1 MDQDMRL
8 DYLIDYLWN
17 EDLNTQEKMLEYKM
31 DTVEEKRTLFRGL
44 CNVRRPEPVT
54 EQFTQVQDAFLT
66 QWNNERK
73 LTSLNDLEA
82 VQPQLY
88 VWQGDIT
95 SLAVDVIV
103 NAANSEFIGCTR
115 ANHNCIDNIIHTRAG
130 VGLRLACDAIIKAQ
144 GRKEPMGRA
153 KITKAYNLPADHVIH
168 TVGPFIDQRGVSPLK
183 EQLLASSY
191 RSCLALADEYEQET
205 IAFCCISTGEFNFP
219 NQHAAEIAIQT
230 VKAYLDDTQSTLNVI
245 FNVFKDEDLHIYR
258 RRLLCNNMKHHGKQY

>member
-17 EDLNTQEKMLEYKM
+17 EDLNTKEKMLGHKM

-54 EQFTQVQDAFLT
+54 EQFTRVQDAFLT

-103 NAANSEFIGCTR
+103 NAANSNFLGCMQ

-130 VGLRLACDAIIKAQ
+130 VQLRVDCDALIKAQ
-144 GRKEPMGRA
+144 GHKEPMGKA
-153 KITKAYNLPADHVIH
+153 KITKAYNLPSDYIIH
-168 TVGPFIDQRGVSPLK
+168 TVGPFIDERGVSPLK

-191 RSCLALADEYEQET
+191 RSCLTLADEYEQET

-219 NQHAAEIAIQT
+219 NQHAAEIAFAT
-230 VKAYLDDTQSTLNVI
+230 VKKYLRDTESTLHVI
-245 FNVFKDEDLHIYR
+245 FNVFKDEDLQIYQT
-258 RRLLCNNMKHHGKQY
+258 LLTIGE